1 MIFKRRRKR
10 NLRIMRDEQFLVK
23 NNNYKTNDSFLVK
36 GNTGKKVE
44 ELQEKLQK
52 LSNVFPS
59 LPIVI
64 VDGYYGEITRKT
76 VKMFQE
82 LNSIPIT
89 GDVDELTW
97 KKINYY
103 VENREINNNK
113 TMDDI
118 DLSDNVVKLGSK
130 GKYVSDL
137 QNYLNIAATKFN
149 NIPTVNVDGF
159 FGNKT
164 LQSVLAFQKEFG
176 LTTDGVVGSVTWDA
190 LYKVSIDEPVTHSD

>member
-1 MIFKRRRKR
+1 
-10 NLRIMRDEQFLVK
+10 
-23 NNNYKTNDSFLVK
+23 
-36 GNTGKKVE
+36 
-44 ELQEKLQK
+44 
-52 LSNVFPS
+52 
-59 LPIVI
+59 
-64 VDGYYGEITRKT
+64 
-76 VKMFQE
+76 MFQE

-164 LQSVLAFQKEFG
+164 L
-176 LTTDGVVGSVTWDA
+176 
-190 LYKVSIDEPVTHSD
+190 

>member
-52 LSNVFPS
+52 LSNFFPS